1 MAYDRLLKS
10 RRIRKE
16 AISRDEVVRALD
28 RAERDLR
35 IAEKV
40 MREDWDWGFAIT
52 YNAVL
57 QASRAYVFAEGYRPA
72 SVESHKNVFAFMRE
86 ALGSE
91 YESVVTYFDR
101 MRNKRHRAVYDV
113 VGAITETEAK
123 NLFAEAKN
131 FVAMIRDRLQ
141 MVIDPDA

>member
-35 IAEKV
+35 TAEKV

-72 SVESHKNVFAFMRE
+72 SAESHKNVFAFMRE

-101 MRNKRHRAVYDV
+101 MRNKRHHAVYDV

-141 MVIDPDA
+141 MVIDLDA